1 MTQTTIPKPQT
12 PWGTSMAQRM
22 ATASLLA
29 LAGVLAGGAIE
40 LTGLSGKLGFAAA
53 YFFFASLL
61 IFVQQLRLRD
71 LAAAKDSLL
80 SSFALLAMTMTLI
93 PIVSI
98 VSTVVLKG

>member
-1 MTQTTIPKPQT
+1 MTQTTIPKPQK
-12 PWGTSMAQRM
+12 PWSTSLAQRL
-22 ATASLLA
+22 AT
-29 LAGVLAGGAIE
+29 AGVLAIALVLAGAAVE

-80 SSFALLAMTMTLI
+80 FIFAFLAMTFTWI

-98 VSTVVLKG
+98 VSTVFL

>member
-29 LAGVLAGGAIE
+29 LAGVLAGGAVE

-53 YFFFASLL
+53 YFFYCKSFDFCATTEAS
-61 IFVQQLRLRD
+61 
-71 LAAAKDSLL
+71 
-80 SSFALLAMTMTLI
+80 
-93 PIVSI
+93 
-98 VSTVVLKG
+98 